1 MAKAFLIFVLCCVV
15 VISSHEGH
23 YHESCDETGEGCH
36 IHHHECD
43 GHDHNHDHFHD
54 HFHDHDHD
62 HNHDHDH
69 IHVNNQR
76 LLLTKGKGSS
86 CKADRDCDRGLACK
100 RNRCSI

>member
-1 MAKAFLIFVLCCVV
+1 MSKAFIIFVLCCVV

-23 YHESCDETGEGCH
+23 YHESCDETGEECH
-36 IHHHECD
+36 IHHHEFD
-43 GHDHNHDHFHD
+43 GHDHLHDSL
-54 HFHDHDHD
+54 HDHDHD
-62 HNHDHDH
+62 H
-69 IHVNNQR
+69 IHLNDER